1 LLKPSLGSS
10 FQIVEP
16 KINQAWRKSRIA
28 ARLWLRKQ
36 ERPWNARERSLAG
49 ALADDPAVSNRLIQ
63 QALYGLKARR
73 NGHRLMDN
81 QT

>member
-1 LLKPSLGSS
+1 M
-10 FQIVEP
+10 EA

-28 ARLWLRKQ
+28 ARLWLRKE
-36 ERPWNARERSLAG
+36 ERPWTERERRLAG

-63 QALYGLKARR
+63 QAVYGLKARS

-81 QT
+81 HC